1 MSRRQRLVTV
11 VRHNHTCPM
20 QERSQRRTKVS
31 LDWQPSPEGAAH
43 VCAHPGC
50 GVAAD
55 YRAPKSRE
63 PRDGHY
69 WFCLDHVREYN
80 LAWDFFAGMSQ
91 EEIEAYQRRNVTWH
105 RPTWKLGDKAAGVN
119 AGEGE
124 NVWVKDDLGLL
135 GEVGLDMGL
144 FGGKKAGTAPQA
156 KDPKERA
163 ALDVLDLKFGVSL
176 AEMKSKYKELAKR
189 YHPDTHGGD
198 KAAEE
203 RFKRINQAYTYL
215 LTCGY
220 T

>member
-1 MSRRQRLVTV
+1 MRILVLLTALV
-11 VRHNHTCPM
+11 
-20 QERSQRRTKVS
+20 
-31 LDWQPSPEGAAH
+31 LAA
-43 VCAHPGC
+43 A
-50 GVAAD
+50 
-55 YRAPKSRE
+55 
-63 PRDGHY
+63 
-69 WFCLDHVREYN
+69 LN
-80 LAWDFFAGMSQ
+80 LAFWYLPNRPMPLPNVWAGGPLQSASFAPYRRGQSPLEEKFPSQ

-198 KAAEE
+198 KDAEE

>member
-1 MSRRQRLVTV
+1 MSDVDAAGDAAGGALGAPGSTLSKAQFKAL
-11 VRHNHTCPM
+11 H
-20 QERSQRRTKVS
+20 ERSTGQAV
-31 LDWQPSPEGAAH
+31 
-43 VCAHPGC
+43 
-50 GVAAD
+50 
-55 YRAPKSRE
+55 
-63 PRDGHY
+63 
-69 WFCLDHVREYN
+69 
-80 LAWDFFAGMSQ
+80 SQ

-105 RPTWKLGDKAAGVN
+105 RPTWKLGDKAAGPN

-163 ALDVLDLKFGVSL
+163 ALTVLDLKFGVSL

-198 KAAEE
+198 KDAEE